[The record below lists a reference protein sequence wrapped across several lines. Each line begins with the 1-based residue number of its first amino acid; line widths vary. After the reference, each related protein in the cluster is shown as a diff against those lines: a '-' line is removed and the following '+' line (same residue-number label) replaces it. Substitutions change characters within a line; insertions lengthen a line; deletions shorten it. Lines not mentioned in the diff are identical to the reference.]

1 MQIICLMYVLIVQ
14 HTANICVNDPL
25 YCTFAYILVT
35 ILPTGMDTLG
45 MHDWQTTDIEVRIKE
60 THDDSGL
67 IGQTGI
73 IRGVSVRSLSF
84 TCFVLIAL

>member
-1 MQIICLMYVLIVQ
+1 MFYFFYFDLLS
-14 HTANICVNDPL
+14 L
-25 YCTFAYILVT
+25 
-35 ILPTGMDTLG
+35 GMDTLG

-73 IRGVSVRSLSF
+73 IRGVSVRATF
-84 TCFVLIAL
+84 FVVVCINS

>member
-1 MQIICLMYVLIVQ
+1 MI
-14 HTANICVNDPL
+14 
-25 YCTFAYILVT
+25 FS
-35 ILPTGMDTLG
+35 TGMDTLG

-73 IRGVSVRSLSF
+73 IRGVSVSF
-84 TCFVLIAL
+84 LNVGFFVPMISFIIINLKRNLFKSHF